1 MPIHLLP
8 PEISN
13 KIAAGEVVE
22 RPASAVKE
30 LIENSLDAGAT
41 EIRVEI
47 REGGRRLLKV
57 IDNGHGIPVAELP
70 LAFQRHATSKINDA
84 GDLAHIATLG
94 FRGEALASIAAVSQ
108 ITMLAHHQEENIGSK
123 IVIHGGERIALEPAG
138 APPGTTVIVEN
149 LFYNTPAR
157 RKFLRRPATEAS
169 HINKIVTHY
178 ALAFPDCR
186 FRLLNEGRLTFQSH
200 GSGNLQDVISR
211 VYGPAAAKQ
220 MIPVGDEN
228 SVRNAEQ
235 APLPL
240 VHGYTSLPTLSKSN
254 RSHISI
260 FLNQRWIQDRNLV
273 FAVIQAYH
281 TLLMVGRYP
290 VTILHIRLD
299 PDLVDVNVHPTKAEV
314 RFRDPRVVFQAVQ
327 RAVRQAVVE
336 SAPIPE
342 INWPERDDPGSRQPG
357 MPIWPRQTPANND
370 QSTFAFPPAFNR
382 EQDAMLSPAAN
393 TPRQSSIVEPQPPT
407 QGSTKIPPLRV
418 IGQIAATYIVAEG
431 PDGLYLIDQHA
442 AHERILYEKM
452 MTEREQHDKGISRQ
466 QLLAPLTVHMGE
478 RYAGI
483 LAEHLA
489 DLGRVGFAIE
499 PFGGDTFIIRAV
511 PALLSNM
518 EPQHLLE
525 EVLEGLAHNENK
537 VTSTAE
543 GRMVTTICKRAAIK
557 GGQILS
563 VKEMRT
569 LIRQLEETKSPRTCP
584 HGRPTMLH
592 LSADQLA
599 SRFGRIQ

>member
-1 MPIHLLP
+1 MPIHLLS

-13 KIAAGEVVE
+13 QIAAGEVVE

-57 IDNGHGIPVAELP
+57 ADNGHGIPPEELP
-70 LAFQRHATSKINDA
+70 LAFQRHATSKIKDA
-84 GDLAHIATLG
+84 ADLARIATLG

-108 ITMLAHHQEENIGSK
+108 VTMLSKHRDSPAGRK
-123 IVIHGGERIALEPAG
+123 IVIHGGQQIDLAPAG
-138 APPGTTVIVEN
+138 APQGTTVTVEN

-178 ALAFPDCR
+178 AMAFPACR

-200 GSGNLQDVISR
+200 GSGKLQDVISR
-211 VYGPAAAKQ
+211 VYGPAAAAQ
-220 MIPVGDEN
+220 MIPLGDEQN
-228 SVRNAEQ
+228 ALGAEQ
-235 APLPL
+235 APVPL
-240 VHGYTSLPTLSKSN
+240 VYGYTSLPTLNKSN

-260 FLNQRWIQDRNLV
+260 FLNRRWIQDRNLV

-290 VTILHIRLD
+290 ITVLHVRLD

-314 RFRDPRVVFQAVQ
+314 RFRDPRVVFQAIQ
-327 RAVRQAVVE
+327 RAVRQAVVDN
-336 SAPIPE
+336 APIPE
-342 INWPERDDPGSRQPG
+342 INWAEQETARARQPG
-357 MPIWPRQTPANND
+357 MPIWPGQSADSHN
-370 QSTFAFPPAFNR
+370 QSTFPFPRAFNR
-382 EQDAMLSPAAN
+382 EDEAELSPAMNKVQPTGLPPQQTAQ
-393 TPRQSSIVEPQPPT
+393 QSA
-407 QGSTKIPPLRV
+407 KIPPLRV
-418 IGQIAATYIVAEG
+418 VGQVAATYIVAEG

-452 MTEREQHDKGISRQ
+452 MAERAQHGGSIPRQ
-466 QLLAPLTVHMGE
+466 QLLAPLTVHIGE
-478 RYAGI
+478 QYAGVI
-483 LAEHLA
+483 AGHLAELNS
-489 DLGRVGFAIE
+489 VGFAVE
-499 PFGGDTFIIRAV
+499 PFGGNTFIIRAV
-511 PALLSNM
+511 PALLSNL

-525 EVLEGLAHNENK
+525 EVLEGLAHHENK
-537 VTSTAE
+537 VTATAE
-543 GRMVTTICKRAAIK
+543 ERMITTICKRAAIK

-569 LIRQLEETKSPRTCP
+569 LIRQLEATDSPRTCP